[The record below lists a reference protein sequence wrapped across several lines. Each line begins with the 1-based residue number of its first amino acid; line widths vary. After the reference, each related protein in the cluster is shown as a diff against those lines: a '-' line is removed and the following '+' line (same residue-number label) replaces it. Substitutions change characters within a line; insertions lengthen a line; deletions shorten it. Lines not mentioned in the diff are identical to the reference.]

1 MLLLFL
7 YKYFIFKNDLL
18 SLQKINKYT
27 MTKKK
32 RKANYFYNGGPVW
45 DKNLSFGKNLGNA
58 FNSGALNSVV
68 GAASSM
74 AGQGISGGLSSG
86 VGNAMQGLGSIA
98 SAIPG
103 PWGAIA
109 GAGLNIV
116 GGLVNKAFGSQ
127 INEQA
132 VQEAKAANT
141 QQSNMQ
147 FAASN
152 TADLLDQSNFGLLGN
167 IKRSDIGKDGWFSD
181 KAKNLTAELNR
192 QRERANQQAIANFG
206 AVAEN
211 VDTQN
216 DLNALANYAAYGG
229 PLTMRYTG
237 TMSPF
242 GNIFANGGNIHIS
255 PSKRGTFTAAAKK
268 HGKSVQSF
276 ASQVLANKENY
287 SSAMVKKA
295 NFARNASKWKHEE
308 GGPLKKK
315 SFEDWYK
322 TVPVDRNDTT
332 SYNLRRAYELAPY
345 NELEAWRTSSIEDL
359 NAGKNH
365 LRSVYRNPNT
375 GVYEF
380 MKSKNHP
387 TLHFETDWY
396 NSNDPEAVEFRKNYD
411 LDMSGD
417 YYKYVP
423 KKKAFG
429 GDLNTNGGDFSNG
442 PIMIGNGGTHEENPM
457 EGVQMGV
464 DGQGIPN
471 LVEEGEVIFN
481 DYVFSNRM
489 KVPKAI
495 RSKYKLREKK
505 GITFADAAKR
515 ISKESE
521 ERPND
526 PISQNGLKAMLGE
539 LATVQEDERLK
550 KQMRNPEFR
559 QQVMNQLS
567 MQGQQQYAQGG
578 LLGKKYAGLGAYPN
592 TLESPDQEYPYAFYG
607 NNGKNKA
614 TNPKIVGGWANFT
627 DNNGN
632 MLYNPETGIYSPDYL
647 GSDFQYWLRSN
658 YGKLSKDWW
667 NSSNAPDYFKAG
679 NKSAPTIDQMIGTI
693 FSPGLMYDK
702 QYGEAHD
709 FGRYAYNQYRKSFNL
724 TPPELEIKGLE
735 LPKPP
740 ESSQTSESSN
750 TYPTWMR
757 YAPIAAAGVGVFTD
771 ALGWTN
777 KPDYSNADAILDATA
792 NGGKYTPVSFNPL
805 GNYLTYQPFDR
816 NYYINKL
823 NAQAGA
829 TRRAIMNQ
837 SAGNRSTALAG
848 ILAADYN
855 AQGKLGDLARQAEE
869 YNLAQKEKVATF
881 NRGTDQFNS
890 EMGLK
895 AAMANQS
902 ALANLRDYRLKGTMA
917 AAEMREKARMLA
929 DANRSANLTNFVQGL
944 GDIGSEN
951 IGWNQLQWAIDH
963 GVFGPMQDTPSKGYR
978 KSRKGKNGGKLLTKN
993 G

>member
-1 MLLLFL
+1 
-7 YKYFIFKNDLL
+7 
-18 SLQKINKYT
+18 

-32 RKANYFYNGGPVW
+32 RKANYFNNGGSVW

-58 FNSGALNSVV
+58 FNSGTLNSVI
-68 GAASSM
+68 GAGGSAL
-74 AGQGISGGLSSG
+74 GQGISGGFSTG
-86 VGNAMQGLGSIA
+86 AGNAMQGLSTIA

-116 GGLVNKAFGSQ
+116 GGAVNRLFGSQ
-127 INEQA
+127 VNEQA
-132 VQEAKAANT
+132 VANFKNENNQLANT
-141 QQSNMQ
+141 VLNANNYDDLLSQY
-147 FAASN
+147 SN
-152 TADLLDQSNFGLLGN
+152 TSLLG
-167 IKRSDIGKDGWFSD
+167 DINKSQVGKDGIFSN
-181 KAKNLTAELNR
+181 KASRLTSS
-192 QRERANQQAIANFG
+192 
-206 AVAEN
+206 
-211 VDTQN
+211 
-216 DLNALANYAAYGG
+216 LNADRDLANERYLSSVKNSINNIGIEELLNANYAAYGG

-242 GNIFANGGNIHIS
+242 GNTFADGGNIHIK
-255 PSKRGTFTAAAKK
+255 PENRGKFTRLKERT
-268 HGKSVQSF
+268 GKSATWYKEHGTPEQRKMATF
-276 ASQVLANKENY
+276 ALN
-287 SSAMVKKA
+287 
-295 NFARNASKWKHEE
+295 ARKWKH
-308 GGPLKKK
+308 
-315 SFEDWYK
+315 
-322 TVPVDRNDTT
+322 
-332 SYNLRRAYELAPY
+332 
-345 NELEAWRTSSIEDL
+345 
-359 NAGKNH
+359 
-365 LRSVYRNPNT
+365 
-375 GVYEF
+375 
-380 MKSKNHP
+380 
-387 TLHFETDWY
+387 
-396 NSNDPEAVEFRKNYD
+396 
-411 LDMSGD
+411 
-417 YYKYVP
+417 
-423 KKKAFG
+423 AFG

-442 PIMIGNGGTHEENPM
+442 LIMIGNGGTHEENPM
-457 EGVQMGV
+457 EGVQMSV
-464 DGQGIPN
+464 DDQGTPN

-481 DYVFSNRM
+481 DYVFSDRM

-526 PISQNGLKAMLGE
+526 PISQRGLDVMLRE
-539 LATVQEDERLK
+539 LASVQEDERLK

-578 LLGKKYAGLGAYPN
+578 LLGRKYAGLGAYPN

-614 TNPKIVGGWANFT
+614 TNSKIVGGWANFT

-632 MLYNPETGIYSPDYL
+632 MLYDPEKGEYSPDYV

-702 QYGEAHD
+702 KYGEAHD

-777 KPDYSNADAILDATA
+777 KPDYSNADAVLDATA

-823 NAQAGA
+823 NAQSGA
-829 TRRAIMNQ
+829 TRRAIVNQ
-837 SAGNRSTALAG
+837 SAGNRATALAG
-848 ILAADYN
+848 LLAADYN

-963 GVFGPMQDTPSKGYR
+963 GVFGPMQDTPSKGYE
-978 KSRKGKNGGKLLTKN
+978 KSRKKKNGGKLLTKK

>member
-1 MLLLFL
+1 
-7 YKYFIFKNDLL
+7 
-18 SLQKINKYT
+18 

-152 TADLLDQSNFGLLGN
+152 TTDLLDQSNFGLLGN
-167 IKRSDIGKDGWFSD
+167 INRSDIGKDGWFSD

-206 AVAEN
+206 AAAEN

-242 GNIFANGGNIHIS
+242 GNTFADGGNIHIK
-255 PSKRGTFTAAAKK
+255 PENRGKFTRLKERT
-268 HGKSVQSF
+268 GKSSTWYKEHGTPEQRKMATF
-276 ASQVLANKENY
+276 ALN
-287 SSAMVKKA
+287 
-295 NFARNASKWKHEE
+295 ARKWKH
-308 GGPLKKK
+308 
-315 SFEDWYK
+315 
-322 TVPVDRNDTT
+322 
-332 SYNLRRAYELAPY
+332 
-345 NELEAWRTSSIEDL
+345 
-359 NAGKNH
+359 
-365 LRSVYRNPNT
+365 
-375 GVYEF
+375 
-380 MKSKNHP
+380 
-387 TLHFETDWY
+387 
-396 NSNDPEAVEFRKNYD
+396 
-411 LDMSGD
+411 
-417 YYKYVP
+417 
-423 KKKAFG
+423 AFG

-442 PIMIGNGGTHEENPM
+442 LIMIGNGGTHEENPM

-464 DGQGIPN
+464 DDQGTPN

-489 KVPKAI
+489 KVPKAV

-614 TNPKIVGGWANFT
+614 TNPKIVRGWASFT

-632 MLYNPETGIYSPDYL
+632 MLYDPEKGKYSPDYL

-792 NGGKYTPVSFNPL
+792 NGGKYTPVSFSPL

-823 NAQAGA
+823 NAQSGA
-829 TRRAIMNQ
+829 TRRAIVNQ
-837 SAGNRSTALAG
+837 SAGNRATALAG
-848 ILAADYN
+848 LLAADYN

-963 GVFGPMQDTPSKGYR
+963 GVFGPMQDTPSKGYE
-978 KSRKGKNGGKLLTKN
+978 KSRKKKNGDKLLTKK

>member
-1 MLLLFL
+1 
-7 YKYFIFKNDLL
+7 
-18 SLQKINKYT
+18 

-32 RKANYFYNGGPVW
+32 RKANYFNNGGPVW

-152 TADLLDQSNFGLLGN
+152 TTDLLDQSNFGLLGN
-167 IKRSDIGKDGWFSD
+167 INRSDIGKDGWFSD

-206 AVAEN
+206 ATAEN

-242 GNIFANGGNIHIS
+242 GNTFADGGNIHIK
-255 PSKRGTFTAAAKK
+255 PENRGKFTRLKERT
-268 HGKSVQSF
+268 GKSSTWYKEHGTPEQRKMATF
-276 ASQVLANKENY
+276 ALN
-287 SSAMVKKA
+287 
-295 NFARNASKWKHEE
+295 ARKWKH
-308 GGPLKKK
+308 
-315 SFEDWYK
+315 
-322 TVPVDRNDTT
+322 
-332 SYNLRRAYELAPY
+332 
-345 NELEAWRTSSIEDL
+345 
-359 NAGKNH
+359 
-365 LRSVYRNPNT
+365 
-375 GVYEF
+375 
-380 MKSKNHP
+380 
-387 TLHFETDWY
+387 
-396 NSNDPEAVEFRKNYD
+396 
-411 LDMSGD
+411 
-417 YYKYVP
+417 
-423 KKKAFG
+423 AFG

-442 PIMIGNGGTHEENPM
+442 LIMIGNGGTHEENPM

-464 DGQGIPN
+464 DDQGTPN

-481 DYVFSNRM
+481 DYVFSDRM

-505 GITFADAAKR
+505 GITFADAAKK
-515 ISKESE
+515 IAKESE

-526 PISQNGLKAMLGE
+526 PISQRGLDVMLGE
-539 LATVQEDERLK
+539 LASVQEDERLK

-578 LLGKKYAGLGAYPN
+578 LLGRKYAGLGAYPN

-632 MLYNPETGIYSPDYL
+632 MLYDPEKGEYSPDYL

-667 NSSNAPDYFKAG
+667 NNSNAPDYFKAG

-792 NGGKYTPVSFNPL
+792 NGGKYTPVSFSPL

-823 NAQAGA
+823 NAQSGA
-829 TRRAIMNQ
+829 TRRAIVNQ
-837 SAGNRSTALAG
+837 SAGNRATALAG
-848 ILAADYN
+848 LLAADYN

-963 GVFGPMQDTPSKGYR
+963 GVFGPMQDTPSKGYE
-978 KSRKGKNGGKLLTKN
+978 KSRKEKNGGKLLTKK

>member
-1 MLLLFL
+1 
-7 YKYFIFKNDLL
+7 
-18 SLQKINKYT
+18 

-68 GAASSM
+68 GAAGS
-74 AGQGISGGLSSG
+74 ALGQGISGGFSTG
-86 VGNAMQGLGSIA
+86 AGNAMQGLSTIA

-116 GGLVNKAFGSQ
+116 GGAVNRLFGSQ

-132 VQEAKAANT
+132 VANFKNENNQLANT
-141 QQSNMQ
+141 VLNANNYDDLLSQY
-147 FAASN
+147 SN
-152 TADLLDQSNFGLLGN
+152 TSLLG
-167 IKRSDIGKDGWFSD
+167 DINKSQVGKDGIFSN
-181 KAKNLTAELNR
+181 KVSRLTSS
-192 QRERANQQAIANFG
+192 
-206 AVAEN
+206 
-211 VDTQN
+211 
-216 DLNALANYAAYGG
+216 LNADRDLANERYLSSVKNSINNIGIEELLNANYAAYGG

-237 TMSPF
+237 AMSPF
-242 GNIFANGGNIHIS
+242 GNTFADGGNIHIS

-287 SSAMVKKA
+287 SPAMVKKA
-295 NFARNASKWKHEE
+295 NFARNAAKWH
-308 GGPLKKK
+308 
-315 SFEDWYK
+315 S
-322 TVPVDRNDTT
+322 
-332 SYNLRRAYELAPY
+332 
-345 NELEAWRTSSIEDL
+345 
-359 NAGKNH
+359 
-365 LRSVYRNPNT
+365 
-375 GVYEF
+375 
-380 MKSKNHP
+380 
-387 TLHFETDWY
+387 
-396 NSNDPEAVEFRKNYD
+396 
-411 LDMSGD
+411 
-417 YYKYVP
+417 
-423 KKKAFG
+423 FG

-442 PIMIGNGGTHEENPM
+442 LIMIGNGGTHEENPM

-464 DGQGIPN
+464 DGQGTPN

-481 DYVFSNRM
+481 DYVFSDRM

-526 PISQNGLKAMLGE
+526 PISQRGLDVMLGE
-539 LATVQEDERLK
+539 LASVQEDERLK

-578 LLGKKYAGLGAYPN
+578 LLGRKYAGLGAYPN

-632 MLYNPETGIYSPDYL
+632 MLYDPEKGEYSPDYL

-667 NSSNAPDYFKAG
+667 NNSNAPDYFKAG

-792 NGGKYTPVSFNPL
+792 NGGKYTPVSFSPL

-823 NAQAGA
+823 NAQSGA
-829 TRRAIMNQ
+829 TRRAIVNQ
-837 SAGNRSTALAG
+837 SAGNRATALAG
-848 ILAADYN
+848 LLAADYN

-963 GVFGPMQDTPSKGYR
+963 GVFGPMQDTPSKGYE
-978 KSRKGKNGGKLLTKN
+978 KSRKKKNGGKLLTKK